1 VASGSS
7 LLRQSGTPLR
17 CAFLVLL
24 PAFVLAGP
32 AAAFT
37 PDPSPLTNLARPDP
51 YPAQRTP
58 AARTAEPIHI
68 TPVAPVHISP
78 VHTSPVHTSPVHTS
92 PVQMTTVP
100 VTIPRLQTQRTLPV
114 HTVHR
119 AAAAKKTTHRKPVT
133 RATRPAPAVETIRSP
148 DHPVPR
154 FVALGSTA
162 IDSPGRVSRT
172 LALALGLL
180 VLLSASLVAGAAREL
195 AR

>member
-24 PAFVLAGP
+24 PAFVLAAP
-32 AAAFT
+32 AAGAPPYA
-37 PDPSPLTNLARPDP
+37 PDPSPLTNLTRPDP

-78 VHTSPVHTSPVHTS
+78 VHTSPV
-92 PVQMTTVP
+92 QLTTVP
-100 VTIPRLQTQRTLPV
+100 VTIPRLQAQRTLPV
-114 HTVHR
+114 HTVHV

-133 RATRPAPAVETIRSP
+133 HATRPAPAVETIRSP

-154 FVALGSTA
+154 FVALGRTA
-162 IDSPGRVSRT
+162 IDAPERVSRT
-172 LALALGLL
+172 LALALALL

>member
-1 VASGSS
+1 MASGSS

-17 CAFLVLL
+17 CAFLVVL
-24 PAFVLAGP
+24 PAFVLAAP
-32 AAAFT
+32 AAGAPPYA

-58 AARTAEPIHI
+58 AARSAEPIHV
-68 TPVAPVHISP
+68 TAVTPVHIG
-78 VHTSPVHTSPVHTS
+78 PVHTS
-92 PVQMTTVP
+92 PVQMTPVP
-100 VTIPRLQTQRTLPV
+100 VTIPRLQAQRTLPV
-114 HTVHR
+114 HTVHV

-133 RATRPAPAVETIRSP
+133 HATRPAPAVETIRSP

-162 IDSPGRVSRT
+162 IDSPERVSRT
-172 LALALGLL
+172 LALALALL

>member
-78 VHTSPVHTSPVHTS
+78 VHISPVQTS

-100 VTIPRLQTQRTLPV
+100 VAIPRLQTQRTLPV

-133 RATRPAPAVETIRSP
+133 HATRPAPAVETIRSP

-195 AR
+195 GR

>member
-17 CAFLVLL
+17 CAFLVAL
-24 PAFVLAGP
+24 PAFALAAP
-32 AAAFT
+32 AAAAPPYA
-37 PDPSPLTNLARPDP
+37 PDPSPLTNLTRPDP

-58 AARTAEPIHI
+58 AARSAEPIQL
-68 TPVAPVHISP
+68 TPVTPVHIG
-78 VHTSPVHTSPVHTS
+78 
-92 PVQMTTVP
+92 PVQTAPVP
-100 VTIPRLQTQRTLPV
+100 VTIPRLPAKRTVPV
-114 HTVHR
+114 HTGHV

-133 RATRPAPAVETIRSP
+133 HATRPAPAVETIRSP

-154 FVALGSTA
+154 FVALGQTA
-162 IDSPGRVSRT
+162 TDSPERVSRT

>member
-1 VASGSS
+1 MASGSS

-17 CAFLVLL
+17 CAFLVAL
-24 PAFVLAGP
+24 PAFVLAAP
-32 AAAFT
+32 AVAAPQYA
-37 PDPSPLTNLARPDP
+37 PDPSPLTNLTRPDP

-58 AARTAEPIHI
+58 AARSAE
-68 TPVAPVHISP
+68 PVHIAPVTP
-78 VHTSPVHTSPVHTS
+78 VHISPVHTSPVHTS

-100 VTIPRLQTQRTLPV
+100 VTIPRLPAQRTVPA
-114 HTVHR
+114 HTVHV
-119 AAAAKKTTHRKPVT
+119 AAAAKKTTHRKPLT
-133 RATRPAPAVETIRSP
+133 HATRPAPAVETIRSP

-154 FVALGSTA
+154 FVALGRTA
-162 IDSPGRVSRT
+162 IDSPERVSRT